1 MAKIEDCP
9 GFETFGADV
18 KAARKAKQ
26 LSRSAL
32 ADMIHCDSRYLANI
46 ENEGTLPSLPVVIQ
60 LIKICGL
67 PVERYFNPELMRE
80 ESAERQRVSHKL
92 QLCPE
97 EYLPI
102 VEGAIDGALRIHEQ
116 EKEPVCVLRAK
127 RGCCG
132 VIVVG
137 RGNVASIGSV
147 ATPGR
152 NACWGV
158 PQTPKKRGETM
169 TNRTRKIVLRVP
181 VTPEEQELIRQKMA
195 LLHTRNFSAYARKML
210 IDGYVV
216 HIDTTDIRA
225 QTAEL
230 QKIGVNINQIARR
243 LNSMGP
249 LYTQDVADIKGA
261 LAQIWQLQRYI
272 LSSQR

>member
-1 MAKIEDCP
+1 
-9 GFETFGADV
+9 
-18 KAARKAKQ
+18 
-26 LSRSAL
+26 
-32 ADMIHCDSRYLANI
+32 
-46 ENEGTLPSLPVVIQ
+46 
-60 LIKICGL
+60 
-67 PVERYFNPELMRE
+67 
-80 ESAERQRVSHKL
+80 
-92 QLCPE
+92 
-97 EYLPI
+97 
-102 VEGAIDGALRIHEQ
+102 
-116 EKEPVCVLRAK
+116 
-127 RGCCG
+127 
-132 VIVVG
+132 
-137 RGNVASIGSV
+137 
-147 ATPGR
+147 
-152 NACWGV
+152 
-158 PQTPKKRGETM
+158 M

-181 VTPEEQELIRQKMA
+181 VTPEERELIRQKMA

-230 QKIGVNINQIARR
+230 QKIGVNVNQSTRR

>member
-1 MAKIEDCP
+1 
-9 GFETFGADV
+9 
-18 KAARKAKQ
+18 
-26 LSRSAL
+26 
-32 ADMIHCDSRYLANI
+32 
-46 ENEGTLPSLPVVIQ
+46 
-60 LIKICGL
+60 
-67 PVERYFNPELMRE
+67 
-80 ESAERQRVSHKL
+80 
-92 QLCPE
+92 
-97 EYLPI
+97 
-102 VEGAIDGALRIHEQ
+102 
-116 EKEPVCVLRAK
+116 
-127 RGCCG
+127 
-132 VIVVG
+132 
-137 RGNVASIGSV
+137 
-147 ATPGR
+147 
-152 NACWGV
+152 
-158 PQTPKKRGETM
+158 M

-230 QKIGVNINQIARR
+230 QKIGVNSNQIARR

>member
-1 MAKIEDCP
+1 
-9 GFETFGADV
+9 
-18 KAARKAKQ
+18 
-26 LSRSAL
+26 
-32 ADMIHCDSRYLANI
+32 
-46 ENEGTLPSLPVVIQ
+46 
-60 LIKICGL
+60 
-67 PVERYFNPELMRE
+67 
-80 ESAERQRVSHKL
+80 
-92 QLCPE
+92 
-97 EYLPI
+97 
-102 VEGAIDGALRIHEQ
+102 
-116 EKEPVCVLRAK
+116 
-127 RGCCG
+127 
-132 VIVVG
+132 
-137 RGNVASIGSV
+137 
-147 ATPGR
+147 
-152 NACWGV
+152 
-158 PQTPKKRGETM
+158 M

-230 QKIGVNINQIARR
+230 QKIGVNANQIARR

>member
-1 MAKIEDCP
+1 
-9 GFETFGADV
+9 
-18 KAARKAKQ
+18 
-26 LSRSAL
+26 
-32 ADMIHCDSRYLANI
+32 
-46 ENEGTLPSLPVVIQ
+46 
-60 LIKICGL
+60 
-67 PVERYFNPELMRE
+67 
-80 ESAERQRVSHKL
+80 
-92 QLCPE
+92 
-97 EYLPI
+97 
-102 VEGAIDGALRIHEQ
+102 
-116 EKEPVCVLRAK
+116 
-127 RGCCG
+127 
-132 VIVVG
+132 
-137 RGNVASIGSV
+137 
-147 ATPGR
+147 
-152 NACWGV
+152 
-158 PQTPKKRGETM
+158 M

-181 VTPEEQELIRQKMA
+181 VTPEERELIRQKMA

-230 QKIGVNINQIARR
+230 QKIGVNINQITRR